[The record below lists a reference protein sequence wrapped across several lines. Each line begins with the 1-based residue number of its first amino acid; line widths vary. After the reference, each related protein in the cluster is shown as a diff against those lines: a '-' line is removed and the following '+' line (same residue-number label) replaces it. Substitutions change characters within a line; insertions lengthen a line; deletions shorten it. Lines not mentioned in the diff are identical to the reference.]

1 MSLLGRTWRVI
12 RANAR
17 DLGRDKRQRQEDP
30 ARDLERALAQLQQEL
45 VRVRQTVARAVA
57 TQKRTERQ
65 ARDAQKQAD
74 EWQQR
79 ARLALQK
86 QDEVQ
91 ARAALSRRQQALDT
105 VATLERTLHQERDI
119 VRQLKAD
126 LQTLESQASAA
137 ALQKDMLLARARSAM
152 ASQQMG
158 TLLGNRRD
166 REGLLDRVAD
176 HIAELEATAEL
187 NQIGGD
193 PVERQFRALEQ
204 SNRLDSELARLKGEI
219 GNYDR

>member
-12 RANAR
+12 RANTR
-17 DLGRDKRQRQEDP
+17 DLGRQRQEDP

-45 VRVRQTVARAVA
+45 TRVRQAVARAVA

-65 ARDAQKQAD
+65 AREARQQAA

-86 QDEVQ
+86 QDETQ
-91 ARAALSRRQQALDT
+91 ARAALTRRQQALET
-105 VATLERTLHQERDI
+105 ATTLERTLHQERDI

-126 LQTLESQASAA
+126 LQTLESQASTAT
-137 ALQKDMLLARARSAM
+137 LQKDMLLARARSAM
-152 ASQQMG
+152 ASQQVG

-166 REGLLDRVAD
+166 REGLLARVAD
-176 HIAELEATAEL
+176 RVAELEATAEL
-187 NQIGGD
+187 TQLGGD
-193 PVERQFRALEQ
+193 PVEQQFRALEKRERGD
-204 SNRLDSELARLKGEI
+204 RLETELARLKGEI
-219 GNYDR
+219 DPRDR